1 MPFRHSV
8 SRGISDTIKKN
19 QRKSQRQIRKSKT
32 SQTK

>member
-8 SRGISDTIKKN
+8 SRGISDTIKKS
-19 QRKSQRQIRKSKT
+19 QLKSRKSKT